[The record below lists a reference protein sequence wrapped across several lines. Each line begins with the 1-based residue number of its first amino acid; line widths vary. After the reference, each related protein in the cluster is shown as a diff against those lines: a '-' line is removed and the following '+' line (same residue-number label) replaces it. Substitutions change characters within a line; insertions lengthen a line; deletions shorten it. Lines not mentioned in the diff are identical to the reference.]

1 MDSSFKLF
9 SRNNFFAVAFFAI
22 LVSLLWLVVSLLSPF
37 LEDFIWAAILSL
49 SFYPV
54 YQRMHRWFGRREN
67 LASALVTLLLLV
79 ALVVPG
85 FFILMSIGQEA
96 RKAYEGLSTTPW
108 EEKSE
113 QVMEKLR
120 GTQLQ
125 NLLEK
130 SGLQLEKAEE
140 LLRKGI
146 VAGVRSVPKMIGEKV
161 TTVFKNLALFG
172 LHLIFI
178 SVAIFFFFRDG
189 PRFYHKLVEFLP
201 LERGHREIA
210 VQTVSKTV
218 SAVLRG
224 MVITALAQGL
234 LAGAGFAVAGLP
246 VPLLLGL
253 LTFVNSFIPFLGAAS
268 VWIPSAIW
276 LFTQD
281 HYLAGLGLALY
292 GACVISTVDNILK
305 PLIIG
310 EGTKIPVFLLFF
322 TILGGLR
329 VYGFLGILLGPVILA
344 LGMAFLSIYRDVYLK
359 PALDSEKEESLKA
372 NPPDEK
378 IKPPTG

>member
-9 SRNNFFAVAFFAI
+9 SRNNLFAVAFFAI

-37 LEDFIWAAILSL
+37 LEDFLWAAILSL

-54 YQRMHRWFGRREN
+54 YQRVHRWLGRREN

-96 RKAYEGLSTTPW
+96 RKAYDGLSTTPW

-146 VAGVRSVPKMIGEKV
+146 VAGVKSVPKMIGEKV

-172 LHLIFI
+172 LHLIFV

-201 LERGHREIA
+201 LEHGHREIA

-224 MVITALAQGL
+224 MVITALAQGF
-234 LAGAGFAVAGLP
+234 LAGAGFAIAGLP

-281 HYLAGLGLALY
+281 HYLAGFGLALY

-310 EGTKIPVFLLFF
+310 EGTRIPVFLLFF

-329 VYGFLGILLGPVILA
+329 VYGFLGILLGPIILA
-344 LGMAFLSIYRDVYLK
+344 LGMAFLSIYRDVYLR
-359 PALDSEKEESLKA
+359 PALDDVKGGSLKT

-378 IKPPTG
+378 IKPPVV

>member
-1 MDSSFKLF
+1 MDASFRLF
-9 SRNNFFAVAFFAI
+9 SRNNLFAIAFFAI
-22 LVSLLWLVVSLLSPF
+22 LVSLLWLVVSVLSPF
-37 LEDFIWAAILSL
+37 LEDFLWAAILSL

-54 YQRMHRWFGRREN
+54 YQFINKVVRHRQN
-67 LASALVTLLLLV
+67 LASLIVTLLLLV

-85 FFILMSIGQEA
+85 FFLLMSVGQEA
-96 RKAYEGLSTTPW
+96 RKAYESLSTTPW
-108 EEKSE
+108 EQKSE

-125 NLLEK
+125 KLLEK
-130 SGLQLEKAEE
+130 SGLQLEKTEV
-140 LLRKGI
+140 LLRRGI
-146 VAGVRSVPKMIGEKV
+146 VAGVKAIPKIISEKV
-161 TTVFKNLALFG
+161 TTIFKNLALFG

-201 LERGHREIA
+201 LEYHHREIA
-210 VQTVSKTV
+210 VQTISRTV
-218 SAVLRG
+218 SAVVRS
-224 MVITALAQGL
+224 MFITALAQGL

-246 VPLLLGL
+246 VPILLAL
-253 LTFVNSFIPFLGAAS
+253 LTFINSFIPFLGAAS

-281 HYLAGLGLALY
+281 HYLAGFGLALY
-292 GACVISTVDNILK
+292 GTCVISTVDNLIK

-329 VYGFLGILLGPVILA
+329 VYGFLGIFLGPIILA

-359 PALDSEKEESLKA
+359 PPLDDVIGESLKP
-372 NPPDEK
+372 NPPA
-378 IKPPTG
+378 